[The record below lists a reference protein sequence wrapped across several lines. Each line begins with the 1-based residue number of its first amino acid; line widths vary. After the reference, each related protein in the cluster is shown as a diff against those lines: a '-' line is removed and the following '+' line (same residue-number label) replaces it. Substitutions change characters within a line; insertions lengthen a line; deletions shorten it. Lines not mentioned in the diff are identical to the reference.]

1 MPLGGLDME
10 IEILDILLGVNEIS
24 SHRGEDFDE
33 ESPYF
38 LGVEKEVPIYALEG
52 KFRHMME
59 HNFVIFLTSV
69 LCPHSQFQTHFLPPL

>member
-24 SHRGEDFDE
+24 YRGEDFDE

-52 KFRHMME
+52 KFIDTLE
-59 HNFVIFLTSV
+59 YAPVNAWV
-69 LCPHSQFQTHFLPPL
+69 LFQDD